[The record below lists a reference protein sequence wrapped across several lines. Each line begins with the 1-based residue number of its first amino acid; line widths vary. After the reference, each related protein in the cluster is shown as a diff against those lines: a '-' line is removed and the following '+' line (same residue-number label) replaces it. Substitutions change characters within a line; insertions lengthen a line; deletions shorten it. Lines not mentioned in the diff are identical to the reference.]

1 MSPLN
6 ALMRFAG
13 QAKLPVALNPFQTRQ
28 PTTTLGRLGKELNPL
43 NPRNAAILAVTEL
56 VRAVAGKTLDKE
68 GQERIEYMTLGMLP
82 GIALNVLDAGAVGAT
97 PAKEQELIEQS
108 RQYFAKQKLQSPTQA
123 PKPQPGPRVDAS
135 TTQAQ
140 FYTRAP
146 QQSPRV
152 VPTTPIAPP
161 QPTIGPTAIAAAQAD
176 LAAPTNVPLAE
187 FYGAQEQLGGQLAQS
202 GELQQRLQQTGM
214 VSDALME
221 WAKANPALA
230 YRELLKRE
238 KRVQPSV
245 D

>member
-13 QAKLPVALNPFQTRQ
+13 QIKLPVALNPFQTRQ

-43 NPRNAAILAVTEL
+43 NPRNAAILAATEL
-56 VRAVAGKTLDKE
+56 VRAVAGRTLDPE
-68 GQERIEYMTLGMLP
+68 GQTRVEYMTWGMLP
-82 GIALNVLDAGAVGAT
+82 GLALNALDAGAAGAS
-97 PAKEQELIEQS
+97 PAREQELLAQS
-108 RQYFAKQKLQSPTQA
+108 KQYFAQKGLQNPTQT
-123 PKPQPGPRVDAS
+123 PKPQPGPRVDAA

-146 QQSPRV
+146 QQSSRV
-152 VPTTPIAPP
+152 IPTTPIAPP
-161 QPTIGPTAIAAAQAD
+161 QPTISPAALTAAQTGVAVPAD
-176 LAAPTNVPLAE
+176 VPLAE
-187 FYGAQEQLGGQLAQS
+187 FYGAQEQLGSQLAQT

-214 VSDALME
+214 VGDALLE

-230 YRELLKRE
+230 YREILKRE
-238 KRVQPSV
+238 KRQAPSV